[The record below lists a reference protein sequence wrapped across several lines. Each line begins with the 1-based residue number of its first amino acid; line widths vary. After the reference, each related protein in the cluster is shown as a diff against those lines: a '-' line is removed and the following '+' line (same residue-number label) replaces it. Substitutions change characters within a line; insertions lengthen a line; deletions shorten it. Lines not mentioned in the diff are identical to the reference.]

1 MLEYRRKGCVFMD
14 KICKAIVVK
23 MLSLGIDCECSLSEN
38 REDDGFTCALGE
50 IASELEIN
58 FQTALKTVDYLVQT
72 GYAKYIPRGTPRSGT
87 QNAAFQLTF
96 QGVQWKSFRRREIF
110 NYIADKW
117 VDILSSIISVIS
129 LTVSI
134 IALWQVR

>member
-1 MLEYRRKGCVFMD
+1 MD

-23 MLSLGIDCECSLSEN
+23 MLSLGIDCECGLSEN

-50 IASELEIN
+50 IASELEID